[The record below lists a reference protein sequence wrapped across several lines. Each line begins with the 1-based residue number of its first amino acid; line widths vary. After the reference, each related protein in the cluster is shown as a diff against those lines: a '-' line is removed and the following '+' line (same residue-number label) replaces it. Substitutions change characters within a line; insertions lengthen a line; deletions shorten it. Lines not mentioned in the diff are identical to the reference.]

1 MSSREIAE
9 LCGKQHAHI
18 MRDIRQML
26 GELYP
31 EGGQSKFGSTYLD
44 KQGKPQNCY
53 NLPKRECLILVSGYS
68 TTLRAKIIDRWQ
80 ELEKKTDLASALENP
95 LFVKKLLLES
105 VTQIENLRNEVNTL
119 KPKAIA
125 LDGLKRSDGLFGII
139 DAAKILEVRPKDLS
153 DYLRRYG
160 WVYKRLPSG
169 PLLPYQDKIQKGL
182 MDCTAITIQKND
194 GTEKTVPSTKITSK
208 VISLL
213 KRANLWKY
221 AIINKKAVSFKD
233 AAFVFKTYK
242 QIRNSQITYFV
253 YKSKYIFL
261 KLHL

>member
-1 MSSREIAE
+1 MPQSLIDINQTNLTNVNQIKIDDSIQTMSSREIAE
-9 LCGKQHAHI
+9 LCDKRHDHV
-18 MRDIRQML
+18 MRDIKKML
-26 GELYP
+26 EELYP
-31 EGGQSKFGSTYLD
+31 ESTAPKFGVSDFAGVYKDSTGRSL
-44 KQGKPQNCY
+44 PCY

-68 TTLRAKIIDRWQ
+68 TALRAKIIDRWQ

-139 DAAKILEVRPKDLS
+139 DAAKILEIRPKDLS

-160 WVYKRLPSG
+160 WVYKRVPSG

-208 VISLL
+208 GLACL
-213 KRANLWKY
+213 RE
-221 AIINKKAVSFKD
+221 
-233 AAFVFKTYK
+233 
-242 QIRNSQITYFV
+242 QIYGNMQ
-253 YKSKYIFL
+253 
-261 KLHL
+261 